1 MSSPDMANPL
11 PTAPPGNTVPPA
23 QSILD
28 ADNFIDIATRSLN
41 KQGEELC
48 GDKIK
53 YLKTE
58 NQVIIVL
65 SDGLGSGVKANI
77 LASLTTEILI
87 TMLSAEVLLEEV
99 IKTVIATL
107 PTCQVRK
114 IAYSTFTILR
124 IDLTTNHFRLI
135 NFDNPAPFYFHHNQ
149 STPLPWQT
157 QEILGRKI
165 QSAEGYLERGDFLAA
180 ISDGVLYAGMGM
192 TFNFGWGWDNIAQHI
207 EQVLVSKA
215 PTART
220 LVNAVI
226 KHTHDLYQGA
236 IGDDASFV
244 GVYVR
249 KRNPLMIFTGP
260 PLDADQDEV
269 YVDRLLSFAGRKVIC
284 GGTTGNIVASHLGEM
299 VEMDLAT
306 MRRELP
312 PIGMLSCVDLVTE
325 GILTLSKAT
334 EYIRNGQCDLNQISF
349 DNNGAYFLA
358 REILQADS
366 IHFLVGQSINEFY
379 QNPLLPKNIS
389 IRRNL
394 VETLVDV
401 LRKGQ
406 KEVTVE
412 YC

>member
-1 MSSPDMANPL
+1 MDTPVRL
-11 PTAPPGNTVPPA
+11 PSAPHPSLKEVM
-23 QSILD
+23 Q
-28 ADNFIDIATRSLN
+28 ADNFLDITSSSLN
-41 KQGEELC
+41 KLGEELC

-58 NQVIIVL
+58 DIVTVVL

-77 LASLTTEILI
+77 LATLTTEILI
-87 TMLSAEVLLEEV
+87 KMLNADVALEKVLET
-99 IKTVIATL
+99 IIATL
-107 PTCQVRK
+107 PICQVRK
-114 IAYSTFTILR
+114 IAYSTFTILQ
-124 IDLTTNHFRLI
+124 INPADNYFQVI
-135 NFDNPAPFYFHHNQ
+135 NFDNPQPFYCHHGKVV
-149 STPLPWQT
+149 PLVMQT

-165 QSAEGYLERGDFLAA
+165 QIGEGYLERDDFLGV

-192 TFNFGWGWDNIAQHI
+192 TMNFGWGWDNIAKHI
-207 EQVLVSKA
+207 EQILVNKA
-215 PTART
+215 HTART
-220 LVNAVI
+220 II
-226 KHTHDLYQGA
+226 KDVLNHTNMLYQGM

-260 PLDADQDEV
+260 PLDTEQDEV
-269 YVDRLLSFAGRKVIC
+269 YVNRLLNFAGRKVIC
-284 GGTTGNIVASHLGEM
+284 GGTTGNIVASFLGEI
-299 VEMDLAT
+299 VDMDLST

-334 EYIRNGQCDLNQISF
+334 EYIRNCNCDVGQLQF
-349 DNNGAYFLA
+349 DNNGAYLLA

-389 IRRNL
+389 IRRSL
-394 VETLVDV
+394 VETLIDV
-401 LRKGQ
+401 LRAGQ
-406 KEVTVE
+406 KEVTAE